1 MPDGIQDL
9 SSQNA
14 VRSRYLDSEKT
25 FNIRKH
31 LDQIDKE
38 EKSGLKGIEIRE
50 KQKELGKDDFLKL
63 LLTQLSHQDPTNP
76 VQDKDFIAQMA
87 QFSSLEQMKNI
98 SSGIQRMESK
108 QSYSVVGKMVSG
120 PDLVNGE
127 DVTGIAG
134 AILFDNEGKTY
145 VRVNGRMIDVSKINL
160 ISDPELLKVQPEFQR
175 QAPQERQPLTSKGAM
190 PKNEVP
196 ISNEQELKL
205 PEIPNNTLSKQE
217 AYKD

>member
-14 VRSRYLDSEKT
+14 ARTRYLEGDRN
-25 FNIRKH
+25 FNLRKH
-31 LDQIDKE
+31 LDQLEKE

-98 SSGIQRMESK
+98 SSGIARMESK
-108 QSYSVVGKMVSG
+108 QSYSVVGKLVSG
-120 PDLVNGE
+120 PDLVTGE

-145 VRVNGRMIDVSKINL
+145 VRVNGRMLDVAKLNL
-160 ISDPELLKVQPEFQR
+160 ISDPEILKMESGMSTQSTPS
-175 QAPQERQPLTSKGAM
+175 SKVELNP
-190 PKNEVP
+190 PK
-196 ISNEQELKL
+196 K
-205 PEIPNNTLSKQE
+205 TE
-217 AYKD
+217 AYQESIKLVDKEREENSP

>member
-9 SSQNA
+9 STQNSA
-14 VRSRYLDSEKT
+14 RTKYFESDKT

-31 LDQIDKE
+31 LNQLEKE
-38 EKSGLKGIEIRE
+38 ETSGLKGIEIRE

-98 SSGIQRMESK
+98 SSGIARMESK
-108 QSYSVVGKMVSG
+108 QSYSVVGKIVSG
-120 PDLVNGE
+120 PDLVTGE
-127 DVTGIAG
+127 DVTGLAG

-145 VRVNGRMIDVSKINL
+145 VRVNGRMLDVSKLNL
-160 ISDPELLKVQPEFQR
+160 ISDPDLLRNSEPELPRPTNV
-175 QAPQERQPLTSKGAM
+175 
-190 PKNEVP
+190 
-196 ISNEQELKL
+196 
-205 PEIPNNTLSKQE
+205 PNNTLKKQE
-217 AYKD
+217 AYQD

>member
-1 MPDGIQDL
+1 MPDAIQD
-9 SSQNA
+9 SQNA
-14 VRSRYLDSEKT
+14 IRSRYFQNEKT
-25 FNIRKH
+25 MNIRKH
-31 LDQIDKE
+31 LETLEAE

-87 QFSSLEQMKNI
+87 QFSTLEQMKNI

-108 QSYSVVGKMVSG
+108 QSYSVVGKLVSG
-120 PDLVNGE
+120 PDLVTGE

-145 VRVNGRMIDVSKINL
+145 VRVSGRMLDVTKLNL
-160 ISDPELLKVQPEFQR
+160 ISDPAVLQNEEYREPIAETPVMRSRASQSY
-175 QAPQERQPLTSKGAM
+175 QESLQ
-190 PKNEVP
+190 KNDKE
-196 ISNEQELKL
+196 
-205 PEIPNNTLSKQE
+205 
-217 AYKD
+217 

>member
-9 SSQNA
+9 SSQSA
-14 VRSRYLDSEKT
+14 VRSRYLDTEKT

-31 LDQIDKE
+31 LDQMDKE
-38 EKSGLKGIEIRE
+38 EKGGLKGIEIRE

-120 PDLVNGE
+120 PDLVSGE

-145 VRVNGRMIDVSKINL
+145 VRVNGKMIDVAKLNL
-160 ISDPELLKVQPEFQR
+160 ISDPAVLKAEMMEQ
-175 QAPQERQPLTSKGAM
+175 QAPVSL
-190 PKNEVP
+190 
-196 ISNEQELKL
+196 
-205 PEIPNNTLSKQE
+205 PNNTLKKQE
-217 AYKD
+217 AYQD

>member
-1 MPDGIQDL
+1 MPDGMQDI
-9 SSQNA
+9 STQNSLRTKYFEGD
-14 VRSRYLDSEKT
+14 RS

-31 LDQIDKE
+31 LDQLEKE

-98 SSGIQRMESK
+98 SSGIARMESK
-108 QSYSVVGKMVSG
+108 QSYSVVGKIVSG
-120 PDLVNGE
+120 PDLVTGE
-127 DVTGIAG
+127 DVTGLAG

-145 VRVNGRMIDVSKINL
+145 VRVNGRMLDVSKINL
-160 ISDPELLKVQPEFQR
+160 ISDPELLKSETQFQQPR
-175 QAPQERQPLTSKGAM
+175 PT
-190 PKNEVP
+190 N
-196 ISNEQELKL
+196 
-205 PEIPNNTLSKQE
+205 IPNNTLKKQE
-217 AYKD
+217 AYQD

>member
-1 MPDGIQDL
+1 MPDSIQDI

-14 VRSRYLDSEKT
+14 VRSRYLDTEKT

-31 LDQIDKE
+31 LDQMDKE

-120 PDLVNGE
+120 PDLVTGE

-134 AILFDNEGKTY
+134 AIMFDNEGKTY
-145 VRVNGRMIDVSKINL
+145 VRVSGRMIDVTKINL
-160 ISDPELLKVQPEFQR
+160 ISDPELLKMQPEYQR
-175 QAPQERQPLTSKGAM
+175 QPAVVKQEPV
-190 PKNEVP
+190 VP
-196 ISNEQELKL
+196 AQAELKL
-205 PEIPNNTLSKQE
+205 PEIPNNTQSRQE

>member
-14 VRSRYLDSEKT
+14 IRSRYFESEKS
-25 FNIRKH
+25 FNIHKH
-31 LDQIDKE
+31 LDQLEKE
-38 EKSGLKGIEIRE
+38 ETSGLKGIEIRE

-120 PDLVNGE
+120 PDLVTGE

-145 VRVNGRMIDVSKINL
+145 VRVNGRMMDVSKINL
-160 ISDPELLKVQPEFQR
+160 ISDPELLKAEARSQNQPVA
-175 QAPQERQPLTSKGAM
+175 APLQQST
-190 PKNEVP
+190 
-196 ISNEQELKL
+196 L
-205 PEIPNNTLSKQE
+205 PTEYPNNTLKKQE
-217 AYKD
+217 AYQD

>member
-1 MPDGIQDL
+1 MPDSIQDL

-14 VRSRYLDSEKT
+14 IRSRYLDTEKT

-31 LDQIDKE
+31 LDQMDKE

-120 PDLVNGE
+120 PDLVTGE

-134 AILFDNEGKTY
+134 AIMFDNEGKTY
-145 VRVNGRMIDVSKINL
+145 VRVNGRMLDVTKLNL
-160 ISDPELLKVQPEFQR
+160 ISDPELLKMQQAEMRTQPALPLQ
-175 QAPQERQPLTSKGAM
+175 QA
-190 PKNEVP
+190 V
-196 ISNEQELKL
+196 
-205 PEIPNNTLSKQE
+205 PNNTISKQE
-217 AYKD
+217 AYKE

>member
-1 MPDGIQDL
+1 MPDSIQDL

-14 VRSRYLDSEKT
+14 IRSRYLDTEKT
-25 FNIRKH
+25 FNIRQH
-31 LDQIDKE
+31 LNQMEKE
-38 EKSGLKGIEIRE
+38 EKGGLKGIEIRE

-120 PDLVNGE
+120 PDLVTGE

-134 AILFDNEGKTY
+134 AIMFDNEGKTY
-145 VRVNGRMIDVSKINL
+145 VRVNGRMIDVTKLNL
-160 ISDPELLKVQPEFQR
+160 ISDPELLRQQPEYQR
-175 QAPQERQPLTSKGAM
+175 QPVETPQILQKPAETKVESTVSKT
-190 PKNEVP
+190 
-196 ISNEQELKL
+196 QELKQ

>member
-1 MPDGIQDL
+1 MPEGIQDL

-14 VRSRYLDSEKT
+14 VRSRYLDTEKT

-31 LDQIDKE
+31 LDQMEKE

-120 PDLVNGE
+120 PDLVSGE

-145 VRVNGRMIDVSKINL
+145 VRVNGRMIDVAKLNL
-160 ISDPELLKVQPEFQR
+160 ISDPEVLKAETMMQP
-175 QAPQERQPLTSKGAM
+175 QAPQAL
-190 PKNEVP
+190 
-196 ISNEQELKL
+196 
-205 PEIPNNTLSKQE
+205 PNNTLKKQE
-217 AYKD
+217 AYQD

>member
-1 MPDGIQDL
+1 MPDSIQDI

-14 VRSRYLDSEKT
+14 VRSRYLDTEKT

-31 LDQIDKE
+31 LDQMDKE

-120 PDLVNGE
+120 PDLVSGE

-134 AILFDNEGKTY
+134 AIMFDNEGKTY
-145 VRVNGRMIDVSKINL
+145 VRVNGRMIDVTKLNL
-160 ISDPELLKVQPEFQR
+160 ISDPELLKMQPEPQR
-175 QAPQERQPLTSKGAM
+175 QPTAVKQEPV
-190 PKNEVP
+190 VP
-196 ISNEQELKL
+196 AQAELKL
-205 PEIPNNTLSKQE
+205 PEIPNNTQSRQE
-217 AYKD
+217 AYKE

>member
-14 VRSRYLDSEKT
+14 IRSRYLDTEKT

-31 LDQIDKE
+31 LDQMEKE

-120 PDLVNGE
+120 PDLVSGE

-145 VRVNGRMIDVSKINL
+145 VRVNGRMIDVAKLNL
-160 ISDPELLKVQPEFQR
+160 ISDPEVLKAETMMQPQTP
-175 QAPQERQPLTSKGAM
+175 QAL
-190 PKNEVP
+190 
-196 ISNEQELKL
+196 
-205 PEIPNNTLSKQE
+205 PNNTLKKQE
-217 AYKD
+217 AYQD

>member
-14 VRSRYLDSEKT
+14 IRSRYFEGEKT
-25 FNIRKH
+25 FSIQKH
-31 LDQIDKE
+31 LKQLEQE
-38 EKSGLKGIEIRE
+38 ETSGLKGIEIRE

-108 QSYSVVGKMVSG
+108 QSYSVVGKVVSG
-120 PDLVNGE
+120 PDLVTGE
-127 DVTGIAG
+127 DVTGLAG

-145 VRVNGRMIDVSKINL
+145 VRVNGRMIDVSKLNL
-160 ISDPELLKVQPEFQR
+160 ISDPELLKSDLEYQR
-175 QAPQERQPLTSKGAM
+175 PA
-190 PKNEVP
+190 N
-196 ISNEQELKL
+196 
-205 PEIPNNTLSKQE
+205 IPNNSLKKQE
-217 AYKD
+217 AYQD